1 MRVKTAFFSSLAQI
15 RFWDRSCPIKGSF
28 CSILIIL
35 AILDLEEKE
44 GVSMNEF
51 LAEEEMEKSEEKNP
65 MMLKLLKQRT
75 ILIYGEITQDL
86 AKAVTEQL
94 LYLSAINDEPIT
106 MFINSQGGHVESGDT
121 IHDVIR
127 FIKPKVKMIGTGWVA
142 SAGITIYL
150 AADKK
155 DRYSLPNTR
164 YMIHQPAGGVQGQ
177 STEIQIEAKEILRM
191 RKRVNK
197 LIAKATGQ
205 TLEKI
210 EKDTD
215 RNFWLSAE
223 EAKDY
228 GIVGKIVESDS
239 AVK

>member
-1 MRVKTAFFSSLAQI
+1 
-15 RFWDRSCPIKGSF
+15 
-28 CSILIIL
+28 
-35 AILDLEEKE
+35 
-44 GVSMNEF
+44 MNEF
-51 LAEEEMEKSEEKNP
+51 LAEEELEKSEEKNP

-75 ILIYGEITQDL
+75 ILIYGEINQDL
-86 AKAVTEQL
+86 AKSVTEQL
-94 LYLSAINDEPIT
+94 LYLSAVSDDPIT

-205 TLEKI
+205 TLEQI

-228 GIVGKIVESDS
+228 GIVGKIIESDS
-239 AVK
+239 VVK

>member
-1 MRVKTAFFSSLAQI
+1 
-15 RFWDRSCPIKGSF
+15 
-28 CSILIIL
+28 
-35 AILDLEEKE
+35 
-44 GVSMNEF
+44 MNEF
-51 LAEEEMEKSEEKNP
+51 LAEEELEKSEEKNL

-75 ILIYGEITQDL
+75 ILIYGEINQDL
-86 AKAVTEQL
+86 AKSVTEQL
-94 LYLSAINDEPIT
+94 LYLSAVSDDPIT

-205 TLEKI
+205 TLEQI

>member
-1 MRVKTAFFSSLAQI
+1 
-15 RFWDRSCPIKGSF
+15 
-28 CSILIIL
+28 
-35 AILDLEEKE
+35 
-44 GVSMNEF
+44 MNEF
-51 LAEEEMEKSEEKNP
+51 SAEEELEKSEEKNP

-75 ILIYGEITQDL
+75 ILIYGEINQDL
-86 AKAVTEQL
+86 AKSVTEQL
-94 LYLSAINDEPIT
+94 LYLSAVSDDPIT

-205 TLEKI
+205 TLEQI

-228 GIVGKIVESDS
+228 GIVGKIIESDS

>member
-1 MRVKTAFFSSLAQI
+1 
-15 RFWDRSCPIKGSF
+15 
-28 CSILIIL
+28 
-35 AILDLEEKE
+35 
-44 GVSMNEF
+44 
-51 LAEEEMEKSEEKNP
+51 MEKSEEKNP

-75 ILIYGEITQDL
+75 ILIYGEINQEL
-86 AKAVTEQL
+86 AKTVTEQL
-94 LYLSAINDEPIT
+94 LYLSAASDEPIT

-121 IHDVIR
+121 IHDMIR

-191 RKRVNK
+191 RKRVNN
-197 LIAKATGQ
+197 LIAKATGH
-205 TLEKI
+205 TLEEI

-228 GIVGKIVESDS
+228 GIVGKIIESDTGI
-239 AVK
+239 K

>member
-1 MRVKTAFFSSLAQI
+1 
-15 RFWDRSCPIKGSF
+15 
-28 CSILIIL
+28 
-35 AILDLEEKE
+35 
-44 GVSMNEF
+44 MNDF
-51 LAEEEMEKSEEKNP
+51 LAEEELEKSEEKNP

-75 ILIYGEITQDL
+75 ILIYGEINQDL
-86 AKAVTEQL
+86 AKSVTEQL
-94 LYLSAINDEPIT
+94 LYLSAVSDDPIT

-127 FIKPKVKMIGTGWVA
+127 FIKPKVKMIGTGWIA

-205 TLEKI
+205 TLEQI

-228 GIVGKIVESDS
+228 GIVGKIIESDS

>member
-1 MRVKTAFFSSLAQI
+1 M
-15 RFWDRSCPIKGSF
+15 
-28 CSILIIL
+28 
-35 AILDLEEKE
+35 AILDVEKKE
-44 GVSMNEF
+44 DVHINEF

-75 ILIYGEITQDL
+75 ILIYGEINQEL
-86 AKAVTEQL
+86 AKSVTEQL
-94 LYLSAINDEPIT
+94 LYLSAISDDPIT

-205 TLEKI
+205 TLEQI

>member
-1 MRVKTAFFSSLAQI
+1 
-15 RFWDRSCPIKGSF
+15 
-28 CSILIIL
+28 
-35 AILDLEEKE
+35 
-44 GVSMNEF
+44 
-51 LAEEEMEKSEEKNP
+51 
-65 MMLKLLKQRT
+65 
-75 ILIYGEITQDL
+75 
-86 AKAVTEQL
+86 VTEQL
-94 LYLSAINDEPIT
+94 LYLSAVSDDPIT

-205 TLEKI
+205 TLEQI

-228 GIVGKIVESDS
+228 GIVGKIIESDS

>member
-1 MRVKTAFFSSLAQI
+1 
-15 RFWDRSCPIKGSF
+15 
-28 CSILIIL
+28 
-35 AILDLEEKE
+35 
-44 GVSMNEF
+44 MNEF

-86 AKAVTEQL
+86 AKTVTEQL
-94 LYLSAINDEPIT
+94 LYLSAASDEPIT
-106 MFINSQGGHVESGDT
+106 LFINSQGGHVESGDT
-121 IHDVIR
+121 IHDMIR
-127 FIKPKVKMIGTGWVA
+127 FIKPKVKVIGTGWVA

-155 DRYSLPNTR
+155 NRYSLPNTR

-197 LIAKATGQ
+197 LIAEATGQ
-205 TLEKI
+205 TLEQI

-223 EAKDY
+223 EAKEY
-228 GIVGKIVESDS
+228 GIVGKIIESDT

>member
-1 MRVKTAFFSSLAQI
+1 
-15 RFWDRSCPIKGSF
+15 
-28 CSILIIL
+28 
-35 AILDLEEKE
+35 
-44 GVSMNEF
+44 
-51 LAEEEMEKSEEKNP
+51 

>member
-1 MRVKTAFFSSLAQI
+1 MNEFFA
-15 RFWDRSCPIKGSF
+15 K
-28 CSILIIL
+28 
-35 AILDLEEKE
+35 EEKE
-44 GVSMNEF
+44 ET
-51 LAEEEMEKSEEKNP
+51 EKMEEKNP
-65 MMLKLLKQRT
+65 MLLKLLNQRT
-75 ILIYGEITQDL
+75 ILIYGEITQEL
-86 AKAVTEQL
+86 AKTVTEQL
-94 LYLSAINDEPIT
+94 LYLSAINDDPIT

-210 EKDTD
+210 EQDTD

-228 GIVGKIVESDS
+228 GIVGKIVESDT

>member
-1 MRVKTAFFSSLAQI
+1 
-15 RFWDRSCPIKGSF
+15 
-28 CSILIIL
+28 
-35 AILDLEEKE
+35 
-44 GVSMNEF
+44 
-51 LAEEEMEKSEEKNP
+51 
-65 MMLKLLKQRT
+65 
-75 ILIYGEITQDL
+75 L
-86 AKAVTEQL
+86 AKTVTEQL
-94 LYLSAINDEPIT
+94 LYLSAINDDPIT

-210 EKDTD
+210 EQDTD

-228 GIVGKIVESDS
+228 GIVGKIVESDT

>member
-1 MRVKTAFFSSLAQI
+1 
-15 RFWDRSCPIKGSF
+15 
-28 CSILIIL
+28 
-35 AILDLEEKE
+35 
-44 GVSMNEF
+44 MNDF
-51 LAEEEMEKSEEKNP
+51 LAEEENEQTEKMEEKNP
-65 MMLKLLKQRT
+65 MLLKLLKQRT
-75 ILIYGEITQDL
+75 ILIYGEITQEL
-86 AKAVTEQL
+86 AKTVTEQL
-94 LYLSAINDEPIT
+94 LYLSAINDDPIT

-127 FIKPKVKMIGTGWVA
+127 FIEPKVKMIGTGWVA

-210 EKDTD
+210 EQDTD

-228 GIVGKIVESDS
+228 GIVGKIVESDT

>member
-1 MRVKTAFFSSLAQI
+1 
-15 RFWDRSCPIKGSF
+15 
-28 CSILIIL
+28 
-35 AILDLEEKE
+35 
-44 GVSMNEF
+44 MNEF
-51 LAEEEMEKSEEKNP
+51 LAEEELEKSEEKNP

-75 ILIYGEITQDL
+75 ILIYGEINQDL
-86 AKAVTEQL
+86 AKSVTEQL
-94 LYLSAINDEPIT
+94 LYLSAVSDDPIM

-205 TLEKI
+205 TLEQI

-228 GIVGKIVESDS
+228 GIVGKIIESDS

>member
-1 MRVKTAFFSSLAQI
+1 
-15 RFWDRSCPIKGSF
+15 
-28 CSILIIL
+28 
-35 AILDLEEKE
+35 
-44 GVSMNEF
+44 MNEF
-51 LAEEEMEKSEEKNP
+51 FAEEIEKAEEKNP
-65 MMLKLLKQRT
+65 LMLKLLKQRT
-75 ILIYGEITQDL
+75 ILIYGEINQEL
-86 AKAVTEQL
+86 AKTVTEQL
-94 LYLSAINDEPIT
+94 LYLSAINDDPIT

-191 RKRVNK
+191 RKRVNQ

-205 TLEKI
+205 TLEQI

-223 EAKDY
+223 EAKEY
-228 GIVGKIVESDS
+228 GIVGKIVESDTGI
-239 AVK
+239 K

>member
-1 MRVKTAFFSSLAQI
+1 
-15 RFWDRSCPIKGSF
+15 
-28 CSILIIL
+28 
-35 AILDLEEKE
+35 
-44 GVSMNEF
+44 
-51 LAEEEMEKSEEKNP
+51 MEKSEEKNP

-75 ILIYGEITQDL
+75 ILIYGEINQDL
-86 AKAVTEQL
+86 AKSVTEQL
-94 LYLSAINDEPIT
+94 LYLSAVSDDPIT

-205 TLEKI
+205 TLEQI

-228 GIVGKIVESDS
+228 GIVGKIIESDS

>member
-1 MRVKTAFFSSLAQI
+1 
-15 RFWDRSCPIKGSF
+15 
-28 CSILIIL
+28 
-35 AILDLEEKE
+35 
-44 GVSMNEF
+44 MNEF
-51 LAEEEMEKSEEKNP
+51 LAEEELEKSEEKNP

-75 ILIYGEITQDL
+75 ILIYGEINQDL
-86 AKAVTEQL
+86 AKSVTEQL
-94 LYLSAINDEPIT
+94 LYLSAVSDDPIT

-142 SAGITIYL
+142 SAGITVYL

-205 TLEKI
+205 TLEQI